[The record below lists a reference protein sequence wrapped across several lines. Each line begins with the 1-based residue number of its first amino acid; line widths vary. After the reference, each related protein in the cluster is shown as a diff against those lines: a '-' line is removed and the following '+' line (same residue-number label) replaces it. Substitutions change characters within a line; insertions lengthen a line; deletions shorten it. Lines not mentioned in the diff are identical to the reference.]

1 MKHILHV
8 VLALSALSAGQRL
21 WAQATG
27 KTETIYSFQAPPGA
41 TYPAAGPI
49 ISKSGVIYGTTNS
62 GGTTTGCGF
71 FNCGTVYELTPTV
84 PPSGALTETTLY
96 SFTGF
101 AGGAQPN
108 NRLVFGASGTLY
120 GWANGGAFGQGV
132 VYELTP
138 PASPGGA
145 WTETE
150 VYSFQGPPS
159 DGGLPVGGLAI
170 GKNGS
175 LYGATYFGGKYDQ
188 GTVFEL
194 TPPASV
200 GGVWTLTVLYSFHG
214 DGDGI
219 YPGAGVI
226 VAANGVI
233 YGTTTQGGALGV
245 GTVFGLKLVAGAWKE
260 EVLSSLTG
268 GVSNPNGLAFGP
280 DGVLY
285 GQTPGD
291 NIFEAMPPAAAGG
304 AWTVQSLY
312 NGFGLSGWGY
322 IDQPSIAVGPAGA
335 IYWTTTFGGTSTAC
349 GVSLGCGALNELVP
363 PTSPGGSWTQL
374 VLHNFTGQAG
384 DGYQPNGGLVVTKNG
399 DVIGTTY
406 YGGQDFFGTVFRY
419 TP

>member
-1 MKHILHV
+1 
-8 VLALSALSAGQRL
+8 
-21 WAQATG
+21 
-27 KTETIYSFQAPPGA
+27 
-41 TYPAAGPI
+41 
-49 ISKSGVIYGTTNS
+49 
-62 GGTTTGCGF
+62 
-71 FNCGTVYELTPTV
+71 
-84 PPSGALTETTLY
+84 
-96 SFTGF
+96 
-101 AGGAQPN
+101 
-108 NRLVFGASGTLY
+108 
-120 GWANGGAFGQGV
+120 
-132 VYELTP
+132 
-138 PASPGGA
+138 
-145 WTETE
+145 
-150 VYSFQGPPS
+150 
-159 DGGLPVGGLAI
+159 LAI
-170 GKNGS
+170 GKDGS
-175 LYGATYFGGKYDQ
+175 LYGTTYFGGTYDQ

-194 TPPASV
+194 RPPASV

-219 YPGAGVI
+219 NPGAGVI
-226 VAANGVI
+226 VTANGVI

-260 EVLSSLTG
+260 KVLSSLG
-268 GVSNPNGLAFGP
+268 AGVSNPNGLALGP

-374 VLHNFTGQAG
+374 TLHNFTGQAG

-399 DVIGTTY
+399 DVFGTTY
-406 YGGQDFFGTVFRY
+406 YGGQDFFGSVFRY